1 VTTTLV
7 GANEVQEEDDMFIIT
22 APQNAVGN
30 CIIDD
35 LKAMVNA
42 AGNRPVIIVNPRL
55 KDVPGSGGVMQVNF
69 ILPYTYIAAAYH
81 LD

>member
-1 VTTTLV
+1 LSPLPPLLIGLDLV
-7 GANEVQEEDDMFIIT
+7 DGMQ
-22 APQNAVGN
+22 
-30 CIIDD
+30 D

-69 ILPYTYIAAAYH
+69 FLPYTYIAAAYH